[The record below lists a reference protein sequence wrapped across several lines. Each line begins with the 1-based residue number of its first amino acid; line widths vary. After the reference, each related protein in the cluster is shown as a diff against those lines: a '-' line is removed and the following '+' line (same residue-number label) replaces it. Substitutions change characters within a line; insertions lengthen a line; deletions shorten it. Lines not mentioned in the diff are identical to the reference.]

1 MLGDDVPFFFPIL
14 LAFLVLWLMPQKVEK
29 FGQQVL
35 VKVAQC
41 GKTLLS
47 IHAFTDGCLHDF

>member
-14 LAFLVLWLMPQKVEK
+14 LAFLVLWIMPQKVEK
-29 FGQQVL
+29 FGQQCG
-35 VKVAQC
+35 KVAQC

-47 IHAFTDGCLHDF
+47 IHTFTDGCLHDF